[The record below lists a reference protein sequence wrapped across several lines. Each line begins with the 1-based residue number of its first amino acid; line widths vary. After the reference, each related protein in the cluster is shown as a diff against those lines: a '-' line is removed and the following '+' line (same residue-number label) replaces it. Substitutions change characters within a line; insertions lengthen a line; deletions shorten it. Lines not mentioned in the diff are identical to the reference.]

1 MRRAAFVIAVRVLV
15 AMALI
20 GRASPALAWEPGP
33 DAAARLARGQAW
45 LEVRPDPAGASG
57 LMRAGLEIDAPPD
70 TVWAVMLNCQLAPR
84 MVSNL
89 RSCRVLDRDPAGR
102 WDIREEITRPMLLPP
117 VRMVF
122 RSDYDPPHGY
132 AFHRTGGDLP
142 VLEGEWR
149 LQPLDGGRR
158 TRVLYEGRAAL
169 PFAAPG
175 PLARIVLRQ
184 EIAMALQGLKRECL
198 ARR

>member
-1 MRRAAFVIAVRVLV
+1 
-15 AMALI
+15 
-20 GRASPALAWEPGP
+20 
-33 DAAARLARGQAW
+33 
-45 LEVRPDPAGASG
+45 VRPDPAGAAG
-57 LMRAGLEIDAPPD
+57 LVRAGLEIDATPE
-70 TVWAVMLNCQLAPR
+70 TVWAVMTDCQLAPR

-89 RSCRVLDRDPAGR
+89 KSCQVLDRDPAGG
-102 WDIREEITRPMLLPP
+102 WDVREEVTKPLLLAPS

-132 AFHRTGGDLP
+132 RFHRAGGDLP

-149 LQPLDGGRR
+149 LEPLDGGRR
-158 TRVLYEGRAAL
+158 TRVLYESRATL

-175 PLARIVLRQ
+175 PLVRMLLRR
-184 EIAMALQGLKRECL
+184 EIAMGLQALKRECL

>member
-1 MRRAAFVIAVRVLV
+1 MRRTAFVIAAVV
-15 AMALI
+15 LI
-20 GRASPALAWEPGP
+20 GRPAVAWTPG
-33 DAAARLARGQAW
+33 AEAERRLSLGQAFI
-45 LEVRPDPAGASG
+45 EVRPDPAGASG
-57 LMRAGLEIDAPPD
+57 LVQAGLDIDAPPAR
-70 TVWAVMLNCQLAPR
+70 VWTVMLDCQLAQR

-89 RSCRVLDRDPAGR
+89 KSCRVLDRDPAGR
-102 WDIREEITRPMLLPP
+102 WDVREEMTRPMLLPA
-117 VRMVF
+117 VRLQF

-132 AFHRTGGDLP
+132 RFHRTGGDLP

-149 LQPLDGGRR
+149 LEPLDGGRR
-158 TRVLYEGRAAL
+158 TRVLYESRAAL

-184 EIAMALQGLKRECL
+184 EIAGALQGLKRECL